1 MSSQFTET
9 PVLLDINAITELLR
23 ISNRTARRLVNEPG
37 FPRRVRI
44 RACVRWSRDEVLAY
58 LESLK
63 DDATATKPG
72 KVECGGDGAA
82 GKVEPVTEES
92 QPRPAPKLL
101 QA

>member
-23 ISNRTARRLVNEPG
+23 LSNRTARRLVNEPG

-44 RACVRWSRDEVLAY
+44 RACVRWDRDEVLAY

-63 DDATATKPG
+63 DDATATKSG
-72 KVECGGDGAA
+72 KVEYGGDASCQFA
-82 GKVEPVTEES
+82 PSSETPPPVISIWTWGW
-92 QPRPAPKLL
+92 
-101 QA
+101 